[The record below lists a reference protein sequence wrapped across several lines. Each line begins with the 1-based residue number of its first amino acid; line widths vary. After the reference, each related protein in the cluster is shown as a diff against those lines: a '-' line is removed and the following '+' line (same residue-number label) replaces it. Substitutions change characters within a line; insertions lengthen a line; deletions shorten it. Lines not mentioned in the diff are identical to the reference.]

1 MFSNQDGLES
11 SSSSVL
17 ELLHEVQDGLES
29 SSSSVLEL
37 LHELQD
43 GLESS
48 SSSVL
53 ELLHELQDGLV
64 STSSSVLELLR
75 ELQDGLESS
84 SSSVLE
90 LLHVLQDGLE
100 SSSSSVLELLHELQD
115 GLESTS
121 SSVLELL
128 HEVQDGLESS
138 SSSVLELLR
147 ELQDGLVSTS
157 SSVLELLHELQDGL
171 ESSSSSVLELLHE
184 LQDGLE
190 SSSSSVLELLHELQD
205 GLESTS
211 SSVLELLR
219 ELQDGLESS
228 SSSVLELLHELQDGL
243 ESSSS
248 SVLELLHELQDGLE
262 STSSSVLELLHEVQ
276 DGLESSSSSVLELLR
291 ELQDGLESSSSS
303 VLELLHEV
311 QDGLESSSSSVLEL
325 LHELQDGLESS
336 SSSVLELLHEV
347 QDGLESTSS
356 SVLELLHELQ
366 DGLESS
372 SSSVLELLHELQD
385 GLESTSSSV
394 LELLHVLQDGLESSS
409 SSVLELLHEVQD
421 GLESSSS
428 SLPSRTILPSPSTWR
443 STRSS
448 CVEGPAQRDNRT
460 LVRGRDLGKS
470 AAVWPLGGS
479 VRELGYFYLTLRLG
493 TPAKEFEVIV
503 DTGSS
508 MAYVACSSCGKNCG
522 KHADDA
528 FDPERSTSYQHVQR
542 PVLLLQALRR
552 RKQQQRGILVSD
564 LMAFGDRAERVTF
577 GCETKETGLIYQ
589 QEADGVMGMGRSE
602 ITLQKQLADSGAIE
616 DVFSLCFGGTGGG
629 GSVIF
634 GRAELE
640 KSLDMRYT
648 QLVGNA
654 YSSGFY
660 KVEIVDMML
669 GGESLGLSKY
679 QWNRGTGTIV
689 DSGTTFVY
697 LDGTAYSAFKA
708 KVMAAAQRAGLPT
721 ISGPDPSYG
730 DLCFGNVAGG
740 EPALATYFPS
750 WKVRFDDLELEL
762 PPINYLWVHGK
773 ARDAF
778 CLGVFSNGNSG
789 SLLGGLFARDVL
801 VQYDHDKNRLG
812 FARVKCDALPEGV
825 VRGPDEEV
833 PPAPQPSATPP
844 ASPPTSTPEGETST
858 DLHMLPVLFALGV
871 GGLVAAVVA
880 LAVHRIRRRYRY
892 SEIGW
897 DEKTSEISNLTLD
910 MERTLSGSTE
920 LQPFKA
926 TM

>member
-1 MFSNQDGLES
+1 MAVAMAHGFLLVGWI
-11 SSSSVL
+11 VL
-17 ELLHEVQDGLES
+17 AWRWRTCEASQ
-29 SSSSVLEL
+29 VLP
-37 LHELQD
+37 
-43 GLESS
+43 
-48 SSSVL
+48 
-53 ELLHELQDGLV
+53 
-64 STSSSVLELLR
+64 LR
-75 ELQDGLESS
+75 F
-84 SSSVLE
+84 
-90 LLHVLQDGLE
+90 
-100 SSSSSVLELLHELQD
+100 
-115 GLESTS
+115 
-121 SSVLELL
+121 
-128 HEVQDGLESS
+128 
-138 SSSVLELLR
+138 R
-147 ELQDGLVSTS
+147 E
-157 SSVLELLHELQDGL
+157 H
-171 ESSSSSVLELLHE
+171 
-184 LQDGLE
+184 
-190 SSSSSVLELLHELQD
+190 
-205 GLESTS
+205 
-211 SSVLELLR
+211 
-219 ELQDGLESS
+219 
-228 SSSVLELLHELQDGL
+228 
-243 ESSSS
+243 
-248 SVLELLHELQDGLE
+248 
-262 STSSSVLELLHEVQ
+262 
-276 DGLESSSSSVLELLR
+276 
-291 ELQDGLESSSSS
+291 
-303 VLELLHEV
+303 
-311 QDGLESSSSSVLEL
+311 
-325 LHELQDGLESS
+325 
-336 SSSVLELLHEV
+336 
-347 QDGLESTSS
+347 
-356 SVLELLHELQ
+356 
-366 DGLESS
+366 
-372 SSSVLELLHELQD
+372 
-385 GLESTSSSV
+385 
-394 LELLHVLQDGLESSS
+394 
-409 SSVLELLHEVQD
+409 
-421 GLESSSS
+421 
-428 SLPSRTILPSPSTWR
+428 
-443 STRSS
+443 
-448 CVEGPAQRDNRT
+448 RDNRT

-522 KHADDA
+522 KHADEA
-528 FDPERSTSYQHVQR
+528 FDPERSTSYQHVGCKDVRCACGSPACQCR
-542 PVLLLQALRR
+542 SSDQCYYSRHYAEGSSSE
-552 RKQQQRGILVSD
+552 GILVSD

-789 SLLGGLFARDVL
+789 SLLGGLFARDFL

-812 FARVKCDALPEGV
+812 FARVN
-825 VRGPDEEV
+825 
-833 PPAPQPSATPP
+833 
-844 ASPPTSTPEGETST
+844 TPEGETST